1 VPAYM
6 GPAMVGTAVIG
17 PVSIPT
23 QNVPRIP
30 RVTPRRGKAHV
41 AKACQNCKKAHL
53 SCDDQRPCGR
63 CVATRKEVG
72 LQLEV
77 ITDASL

>member
-1 VPAYM
+1 
-6 GPAMVGTAVIG
+6 MVGATVVG

-72 LQLEV
+72 LPLED
-77 ITDASL
+77 ITDASF